1 MRTFLK
7 LIYLLSSV
15 IYLSSQTDCGGLSE
29 EECIGDCIYTPASQ
43 GQCPEG
49 CKLKTGKNNECESSI
64 ECGYIS
70 GQVSCNDGCS
80 LDEETEEC
88 EKDEPESVVTC
99 TKTTGAP
106 SCNDTQCE
114 VSGVETC
121 TPTNVCNY
129 QPGNEASCN
138 SAAVEKIVFT
148 SITLKLISVSGNNVV
163 ISITPDNNNEKD
175 YKTTAKATINGLSLV
190 DSGSFNQ
197 QLTCEI
203 SSGYKLSSSV
213 CTIEI
218 AASDGNKYKLS
229 GTPTITSSGADD
241 FGNNI
246 NIESDIEIT
255 ATTINDDEDDYSF
268 YLNYSFFIFSF
279 LFLL

>member
-15 IYLSSQTDCGGLSE
+15 IYLSSQTDCDGLSE

-49 CKLKTGKNNECESSI
+49 CELKNGKDDECESSI
-64 ECGYIS
+64 ECTYNA
-70 GQVSCNDGCS
+70 GQDSCSEGCS
-80 LDEETEEC
+80 LKEGDCVPDDEESDVLC
-88 EKDEPESVVTC
+88 L
-99 TKTTGAP
+99 KTIAVP
-106 SCNDTQCE
+106 SCSDDTQCE
-114 VSGVETC
+114 ISGNDC
-121 TPTNVCNY
+121 IPTNECNY
-129 QPGNEASCN
+129 QPGNAASCK